1 MPDFQIKVI
10 TSGQDMA
17 AAFEI
22 RRKVFRVEQGVPEEE
37 EFDGLDDEARHY
49 LLTLTGAPVGTAR
62 SRQIAHD
69 IAKVERVALL
79 QTARGLGLG
88 RELMLFT
95 MQDLAKRGVRE
106 VTVNAQ
112 AQVIPFYVGLNFIE
126 VGREFIEAGI
136 RHKKMNFSVA
146 SS

>member
-1 MPDFQIKVI
+1 MPDFEIEVI

-22 RRKVFRVEQGVPEEE
+22 RRKVFRLEQGVSEEE

-49 LLTLTGAPVGTAR
+49 LLTLAGEPIGTAR
-62 SRQIAHD
+62 SRQVAHD

-95 MQDLAKRGVRE
+95 MRDLANRGNRE

-112 AQVIPFYVGLNFIE
+112 ASVIPFYGGLNFVE
-126 VGREFIEAGI
+126 VGREFVEAGI
-136 RHKKMNFSVA
+136 RHKKMNFSVE